1 MLQFLMTYGDSLL
14 IGLAV
19 LAIVALIVRKLYRDR
34 KRGRSSCGCG
44 CDHCPSAGA
53 CHGHTERKP

>member
-1 MLQFLMTYGDSLL
+1 MTYGGSLL

>member
-1 MLQFLMTYGDSLL
+1 MNLPTIL

-19 LAIVALIVRKLYRDR
+19 LALFVAIVVSRVRAR
-34 KRGRSSCGCG
+34 KKGAGGCGCG

-53 CHGHTERKP
+53 CHPGKR

>member
-1 MLQFLMTYGDSLL
+1 MLQFLTLYGGSIL

-19 LAIVALIVRKLYRDR
+19 LAVVALIVRKLYRDR

-44 CDHCPSAGA
+44 CDHCSG
-53 CHGHTERKP
+53 CH